1 MADGAERFT
10 MQRYLVLFAGRA
22 LDGMANAIEELDH
35 DELHFRPSELSNS
48 IGWEAWHLFR
58 TADNIIHF
66 AFERERPIWL
76 QQGLDEAWGLPRVEQ
91 GTGMDP
97 DEAHALVFPQARLLA
112 KYGRDVRD
120 AILPRIEAMS
130 DDYLQVVGLIRPW
143 GEISRLEAIGQTIIA
158 HGNGHLGQ
166 VSIGRA
172 MLGKAGGGF

>member
-1 MADGAERFT
+1 MAGSAEQFT
-10 MQRYLVLFAGRA
+10 TQQYLVLFARRV
-22 LDGMANAIEELDH
+22 LDGMADAIEALDH

-97 DEAHALVFPQARLLA
+97 DEAHGLVFPQARLL
-112 KYGRDVRD
+112 
-120 AILPRIEAMS
+120 
-130 DDYLQVVGLIRPW
+130 
-143 GEISRLEAIGQTIIA
+143 AIGQTIIA

-166 VSIGRA
+166 VAIGRA
-172 MLGKAGGGF
+172 LLGKAGGGF